1 MRTLPRRLGL
11 SIAIL
16 LLISA
21 LSLIND
27 EARAQ
32 DTAAEPRVGYSGY
45 PVPRFVALKAD
56 LVNGRASPGLEPVV
70 IYRRKGLPVKVI
82 AETPDNTWRRVE
94 DHMGRRVWIR
104 PIMLVQ
110 NKHAITT
117 TPAVLYAEPSL
128 DAFARARLE
137 KGVMAKLETC
147 EEDWC
152 RIKTRLYRGWLPK
165 TELWGVL

>member
-32 DTAAEPRVGYSGY
+32 DTNPETRIGYSGY
-45 PVPRFVALKAD
+45 EVPRFVALKDD
-56 LVNGRASPGLEPVV
+56 LVNGRAGPGLDTVA

-82 AETPDNTWRRVE
+82 AETPDNGWRRVE
-94 DHMGRRVWIR
+94 DHMGRRVWIDQV
-104 PIMLVQ
+104 MLVE
-110 NKHAITT
+110 NKHAIVTT
-117 TPAVLYAEPSL
+117 TAVLYAEPSP

-137 KGVMAKLETC
+137 EGVMAKLETC
-147 EEDWC
+147 QEGWC
-152 RIKTRLYRGWLPK
+152 RIRTRLYRGWLPK